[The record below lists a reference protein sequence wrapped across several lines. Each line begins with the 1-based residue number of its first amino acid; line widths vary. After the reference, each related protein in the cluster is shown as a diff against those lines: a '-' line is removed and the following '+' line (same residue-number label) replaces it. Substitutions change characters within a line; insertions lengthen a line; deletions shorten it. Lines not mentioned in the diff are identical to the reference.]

1 MKKIALVLLSL
12 MILTAAAF
20 AVDLLPVDSSLI
32 AKAGYD
38 ATTQVLS
45 IQMVN
50 SSDVYNYQA
59 VPQAVYDSFLAAES
73 KGAFYVKSIKG
84 QYKTDKAPVAE

>member
-20 AVDLLPVDSSLI
+20 AIDLQPVDSSFI

-38 ATTQVLS
+38 AATQVLS

-59 VPQAVYDSFLAAES
+59 VPQSLYDSFLAAES
-73 KGAFYVKSIKG
+73 KGAFYVENIKG
-84 QYKTDKAPVAE
+84 QFKTDKSE

>member
-12 MILTAAAF
+12 MILTVAAL
-20 AVDLLPVDSSLI
+20 AVDLQPVESSLI

-38 ATTQVLS
+38 PATQVLS

-59 VPQAVYDSFLAAES
+59 VPQSIYDDFLAADS
-73 KGAFYVKSIKG
+73 KGAFYVKNIKG
-84 QYKTDKAPVAE
+84 QFKTEKGE